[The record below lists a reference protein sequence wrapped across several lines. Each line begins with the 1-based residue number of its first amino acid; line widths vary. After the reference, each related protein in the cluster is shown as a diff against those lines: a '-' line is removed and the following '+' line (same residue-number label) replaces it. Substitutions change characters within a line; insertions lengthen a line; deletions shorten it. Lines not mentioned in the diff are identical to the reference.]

1 MKGSFG
7 SVILTWQIYL
17 VDVQTNTLTPAI
29 PQQDFDIVSGTIEFH
44 DSDLIG
50 VIDLEIIDDD
60 IPELEKTYRV
70 ILINATGGG
79 NIGSVMSAE
88 VCISESDDPYGLFSF
103 KDDSLGE
110 VWIAEDI
117 PVNEG
122 SNDTVIFNVI
132 RTAGTFGMIS
142 VSNT

>member
-17 VDVQTNTLTPAI
+17 VDVQTNTLTPAV

-88 VCISESDDPYGLFSF
+88 VSISESDDPYGLFSF

-122 SNDTVIFNVI
+122 SNDTVIFNVT
-132 RTAGTFGMIS
+132 RTAGTFGTIS